1 MPYRERQPWA
11 MLVHATCV
19 AVEQDGILIR
29 GPSGSG
35 KSDLALRLID
45 EGAVLIAD
53 DQTEVEVRND
63 CVIGAC
69 PLSIAGMLEVRGLG
83 IVSLDWLASCPIR
96 LVVDLVP
103 AASVDRH
110 PEIEDRICH
119 DFGPPLPR
127 VAVAPFEA
135 SVTAKLR
142 LALAL
147 ALRDTAAP

>member
-1 MPYRERQPWA
+1 

-19 AVEQDGILIR
+19 AVEEDGILIR

-45 EGAVLIAD
+45 EGAVLVAD

-63 CVIGAC
+63 CVMAAC
-69 PLSIAGMLEVRGLG
+69 PVSIAGMLEVRGLG
-83 IVSLDWLASCPIR
+83 IVSLDWRASCSIR

-103 AASVDRH
+103 QASVERH
-110 PEIEDRICH
+110 PEIEDRLCH

-127 VAVAPFEA
+127 VALAPFEA
-135 SVTAKLR
+135 SATAKLR

-147 ALRDTAAP
+147 ALRDTPAP